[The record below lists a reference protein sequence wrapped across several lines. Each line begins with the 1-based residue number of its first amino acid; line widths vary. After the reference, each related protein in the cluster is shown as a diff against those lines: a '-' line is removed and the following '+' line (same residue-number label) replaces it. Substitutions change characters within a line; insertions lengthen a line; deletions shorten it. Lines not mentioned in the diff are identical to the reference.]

1 MSLLDILLSSFFYE
15 FDQFSFLSF
24 LFQTEQTHKHTFC
37 FLGTTDW
44 FPSCI
49 LFLSKLSHYL
59 STFLLQDKIDNSASR
74 SFFSKKCIVMC
85 ACEFWQDMILR
96 SKDNEYFASRN
107 FAHVTIY
114 VFMLCSRPN
123 YKGTCIRVL
132 QKNRINCLC
141 VVVYKLFY
149 QRYQIT

>member
-1 MSLLDILLSSFFYE
+1 MSLLDILPSSFFYE

-59 STFLLQDKIDNSASR
+59 SSFFLQDKIDNSASR
-74 SFFSKKCIVMC
+74 SCFSRKCILMC
-85 ACEFWQDMILR
+85 ACEFWQEVILR

-107 FAHVTIY
+107 FARY
-114 VFMLCSRPN
+114 N
-123 YKGTCIRVL
+123 
-132 QKNRINCLC
+132 LC
-141 VVVYKLFY
+141 VYALQQTKLQRNLY
-149 QRYQIT
+149 QGSPEKQNQQFVCGCI